1 MLISIEIHKKVI
13 PMKFPS
19 RVDLSHHGI
28 PGALLLIAVLV
39 APPCLAEE
47 TGTNLER
54 LDTGREHMTH
64 GRFIEAAESFEG
76 AAQYYAKARNDEGRL
91 RAMQALAE
99 ARLGLGLHHQAIIEL
114 KQALAVAETKG
125 DRRWTTLLQ
134 AQLGNAYLK
143 SGSVDAARP
152 LLVTALAAARVQQ
165 HPAFTAAVLNDLGV
179 LHRLTPDNAAARDV
193 LDEACHLAQ
202 ETNDNSLILRTWL
215 NAATLAL
222 EMDEPGR
229 AHKMVQVAQQAA
241 QRLEAQPHLQAQG
254 WVRSGLILAEVARL
268 DPGQR
273 AETTQAAHTALRDA
287 LRLANSLQEP
297 RLVSAA
303 SGALGGIYM
312 QANRRME
319 ALTLTHQAILA
330 AQRAGAAE
338 LLFRWH
344 WQAARLHRAEAHLDQ
359 AIAAYRLALA
369 AYETSNFSPV
379 PEDFNIFPNEPAH
392 TVFLELADLLL
403 QKSGTLGNG
412 AEMQKYLIEARDA
425 VELLKARELQDYFR
439 DSCVAEARAR
449 VKTLVQTTDP
459 GTAVLYPIVLPDR
472 LELLLSVGAE
482 IKRFTVSV
490 RQAKV
495 TETAREFREAVQ
507 SQRTRAY
514 LAPAQTLYQWL
525 ILPIEKTLAA
535 TRIDTLV
542 TIPDHTLRAIP
553 MAALHDGQQF
563 LGNRLAVAL
572 VPGLTLTDPR
582 PLPSKGVK
590 TLLAGLTESVQGYSA
605 LVHVGTELDNIG
617 GQFTGHTLKNE
628 TFVRK
633 QLERELTREHYSIA
647 HIASHGEFT
656 GNVRD
661 SFVLAYDSKI
671 SVDDLARYIGV
682 NRFRDDPLDLLTLS
696 ACQTAAG
703 DERAM
708 LGLAG
713 ITVKA
718 GVRSALASLW
728 PIHDEATSL
737 LMSEFYRQLQMP
749 GVSKALALQRA
760 QQKLA
765 ATTRYRHPGYWSG
778 FVLIGSW
785 Q

>member
-1 MLISIEIHKKVI
+1 MQ
-13 PMKFPS
+13 FCF
-19 RVDLSHHGI
+19 RADLSHHGM
-28 PGALLLIAVLV
+28 PGYLLLIATLV
-39 APPCLAEE
+39 VFPCLAEE
-47 TGTNLER
+47 TVSSFER
-54 LDTGREHMTH
+54 LDTGREHITH
-64 GRFIEAAESFEG
+64 GRFTEAAKSFED
-76 AAQYYAKARNDEGRL
+76 AAQYYAKTRNDEGRL
-91 RAMQALAE
+91 RALQALGE
-99 ARLGLGLHHQAIIEL
+99 ARLGLGLHDQAVIEL
-114 KQALAVAETKG
+114 KQALEVAETKG
-125 DRRWTTLLQ
+125 DSRWTALLQ
-134 AQLGNAYLK
+134 AQLGSAYLK
-143 SGSVDAARP
+143 SGNVDAAHP
-152 LLVTALAAARVQQ
+152 LLVTALAAARAQ
-165 HPAFTAAVLNDLGV
+165 HYPAFTATVLNDLGV
-179 LHRLTPDNAAARDV
+179 LHRLTYDNAAARDA
-193 LDEACHLAQ
+193 LDEARRLAQ
-202 ETNDNSLILRTWL
+202 ETNDNSLIVRTWL
-215 NAATLAL
+215 NGAALAVQR
-222 EMDEPGR
+222 DEPGR
-229 AHKMVQVAQQAA
+229 AYEMTQIAQQATR
-241 QRLEAQPHLQAQG
+241 RLEAQPYLQAQG
-254 WVRSGLILAEVARL
+254 LLRSGLILAQVARL

-273 AETTQAAHTALRDA
+273 NEAALAAHAALSDA
-287 LRLANSLQEP
+287 LRLASSLREP

-312 QANRRME
+312 QANRRAE
-319 ALTLTHQAILA
+319 ALTLTQRAILA
-330 AQRAGAAE
+330 AQSVGAAE

-344 WQAARLHRAEAHLDQ
+344 WQAARLQRAELHVDQ

-369 AYETSNFSPV
+369 AYETSNFSPI
-379 PEDFNIFPNEPAH
+379 PGDLDIFSNESAH
-392 TVFLELADLLL
+392 GVFLELADLLL
-403 QKSGTLGNG
+403 QKSGALGNG
-412 AEMQKYLIEARDA
+412 AEARKYLVEARDA

-449 VKTLVQTTDP
+449 VKTLVQNTDP

-472 LELLLSVGAE
+472 LELLLHVGME
-482 IKRFTVSV
+482 IKHFTVSV
-490 RQAKV
+490 KQAKV

-514 LAPAQTLYQWL
+514 LGPARTLYQWL
-525 ILPIEKTLAA
+525 ILPIEKTLS
-535 TRIDTLV
+535 TKHIDTLV
-542 TIPDHTLRAIP
+542 TIPDHALRAIP

-572 VPGLTLTDPR
+572 APGLTLTDPR

-605 LVHVGTELDNIG
+605 LVHVGIELDNIRN
-617 GQFTGHTLKNE
+617 QFTGHTLKNE

-696 ACQTAAG
+696 ACQTATG

-737 LMSEFYRQLQMP
+737 LMSEFYRQLQVP
-749 GVSKALALQRA
+749 GVSKASALQRA